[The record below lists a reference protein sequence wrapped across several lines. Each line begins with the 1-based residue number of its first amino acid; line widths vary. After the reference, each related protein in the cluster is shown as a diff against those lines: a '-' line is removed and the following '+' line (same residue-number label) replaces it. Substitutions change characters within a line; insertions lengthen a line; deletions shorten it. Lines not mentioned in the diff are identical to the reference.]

1 MNREQVF
8 ERARLK
14 AAKLE
19 AARKLEA
26 FEKAHEGTS
35 HPLYPLIFD
44 RWLETKKRRRFTRF
58 SASHPLYPLIFDRW
72 LETVD
77 ALERF
82 EQEMERVAS

>member
-44 RWLETKKRRRFTRF
+44 RWLET
-58 SASHPLYPLIFDRW
+58 
-72 LETVD
+72 VD

>member
-14 AAKLE
+14 AAELE

-44 RWLETKKRRRFTRF
+44 RWLET
-58 SASHPLYPLIFDRW
+58 
-72 LETVD
+72 VD